1 MLIFQWST
9 ELTRSNMISCSS
21 DVPRCHQY
29 NPLLAS
35 STGHAKLRRLLKAWV
50 ADNKELVYWQ
60 GLDSLF
66 APFLVLN
73 FNDEAL
79 AFACVEKFIP
89 KFLKNF
95 FLMDNAPVLQEY
107 LTIFRHILSFHDP
120 ELSVHLDLIGFMP
133 DLYAIP
139 WFLTLFTRKF
149 RIPRPYR
156 KGAMTD
162 FLT

>member
-1 MLIFQWST
+1 
-9 ELTRSNMISCSS
+9 
-21 DVPRCHQY
+21 
-29 NPLLAS
+29 
-35 STGHAKLRRLLKAWV
+35 V

-149 RIPRPYR
+149 NIVQRV
-156 KGAMTD
+156 KVEAVTD
-162 FLT
+162 I